1 MAKIVEYTMI
11 DGAKYQYP
19 IESMDDV
26 DLICEELRNDAL
38 IKRWDENKNIVFL
51 NKAHIVSVVIKD
63 EEAD

>member
-19 IESMDDV
+19 IENMDDV

-38 IKRWDENKNIVFL
+38 IKRWDENNNIVFL

-63 EEAD
+63 EEDF